1 MRRTLGLAITALA
14 LSLSAGIAQAD
25 VTDVLVV
32 PTVGGQLTLIGAGA
46 GTAAVPVGTA
56 GALIG
61 SSTAVPGATLT
72 VSDLR
77 GLTGGSASWSV
88 TASYSTL
95 AALSI
100 VPTLPVGA
108 VAADLGGANVTVTP
122 STATTAAT
130 NASLGV
136 ASPTLAS
143 GPLSSAVKV
152 ASAATGGNGLTAF
165 TTSYA
170 ISIPAKATLG
180 TAYTGA
186 VVYTVA
192 PTP

>member
-1 MRRTLGLAITALA
+1 MRRTVALASTALA

-32 PTVGGQLTLIGAGA
+32 PTVGGQLTLIGAGV
-46 GTAAVPVGTA
+46 GSVAAPA
-56 GALIG
+56 GASGAVIG
-61 SSTAVPGATLT
+61 GSTAVPGATLT

-77 GLTGGSASWSV
+77 GLTGGSAQWSV

-95 AALSI
+95 SALSL
-100 VPTLPVGA
+100 VPTLPTGA

-130 NASLGV
+130 NATLGV
-136 ASPTLAS
+136 ANPTLAS
-143 GPLSSAVKV
+143 GALSSTVKV

-170 ISIPAKATLG
+170 ISVPAKATLA
-180 TAYTGA
+180 TVYTGA

-192 PTP
+192 PNP